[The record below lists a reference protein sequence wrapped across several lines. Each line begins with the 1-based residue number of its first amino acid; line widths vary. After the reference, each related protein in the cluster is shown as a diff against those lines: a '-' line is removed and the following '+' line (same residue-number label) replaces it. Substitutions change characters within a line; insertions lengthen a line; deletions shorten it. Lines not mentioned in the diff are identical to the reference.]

1 MNFIILFTFLFNTIL
16 KLMKSTKLIRPKE
29 VLIYD
34 EYVQYHDK
42 FTEIYPKACVLM
54 QCGDFFEIY
63 GKESETEKLGDIHA
77 LAEACNN
84 IAVGDAK
91 SGWLMAGFGIA
102 YVDKYIS
109 YLLSNHYTVILV
121 EQVATSGP
129 PKKGK
134 KKERKVTKII
144 TNSTFIDDVNLTAS
158 NVKSKNKILAA
169 IYIEFKPNLHAECNI
184 LAISIAAIDLSIG
197 KTSLYTRSTSNID
210 KELCIDECFRFIHS
224 ISPIEIIFYIE
235 KEIEL
240 SQIDKYIDCFNI
252 EKLTSAPHKKII
264 PKEYLKMPYIQSFL
278 GKFFDSGSLNPLEYL
293 GLIKYQSLSIIF
305 SLLISFA
312 YEHDET
318 ITKNLHY
325 PTFWEN
331 SKFLTIENNGIYQL
345 NVIKT
350 HNNAKSLIDVLDFT
364 NTAFGKRLHRYR
376 LLNPIINSK
385 ILTNRYNQIEWMLT
399 DKRYDKFIMLL
410 KTVMDIERLHHRI
423 ENGSIKPAHFLML
436 EKSYVSTLKILD
448 TFKNL
453 ILSDRSSYIIS
464 QKINDDDVDTSK
476 LFPFWSQT
484 VYDTFVDWCNEYR
497 SIFNLKECHNNS
509 IERSIFNEGIDEE
522 IDDIQNK
529 IISFKDEI
537 ANVASLLTSTIR
549 QHITSFSPPKK
560 KNMKSAETD
569 DLIKVEKTGRDGYYF
584 EVTNKRA
591 EFVKKFSVAEADKIG
606 WTNLKFSKFSNTTK
620 ITCPKLDKLND
631 DIKILQTSLQEKCR
645 DLFLIKVQEL
655 HKKYKTMFVD
665 VVTIISEIDWIVS
678 SSKCAAIHFYCKPNI
693 QKNSTDS
700 TNKNTSYIQSKCMRH
715 PLIEKHLKSEHYV
728 PNDINIDGTT
738 RGNILLFGPNG
749 CGKSSLMKSV
759 GLCVIMAQSGLYVPC
774 TEFNYFPYKN
784 ILTRIISE
792 DNFTKG
798 HSSYM
803 VEMTE
808 MRTILNRSTCN
819 SLVLGDEL
827 CHGTEQWSALAV
839 ITSGIEELVASGC
852 SFMFAT
858 HLHHLNSME
867 EITSLKQ
874 IKLMHLKVINDEEN
888 DCLIYDRK
896 LTDGSG
902 NDLYGLEVAKHVFK
916 DRPEFIERCFKIRRK
931 LLNTPDLIMDAKP
944 SNYCTDLIVYDC
956 KICGKKA
963 VDTHH
968 INFQCTANSDGVIEL
983 EEFKFNK
990 NKMANL
996 VPLCKMC
1003 HIKVHHSVDGKKYVI
1018 HKYIN
1023 TTKGKRLKWNEIDET
1038 HSIDKS

>member
-1 MNFIILFTFLFNTIL
+1 
-16 KLMKSTKLIRPKE
+16 MKSDKLIKQKDD
-29 VLIYD
+29 LIYD
-34 EYVQYHDK
+34 DYVKLHDHYK
-42 FTEIYPKACVLM
+42 LIYPKSCVLM

-63 GKESETEKLGDIHA
+63 GKENEHEKLGDIYT

-109 YLLSNHYTVILV
+109 YLLNNHYTVILV
-121 EQVATSGP
+121 EQVATAGP

-134 KKERKVTKII
+134 NKKERKVTKII
-144 TNSTFIDDVNLTAS
+144 TNSTFIDDVNLSAT
-158 NVKSKNKILAA
+158 NNKSKNKILAA
-169 IYIEFKPNLHAECNI
+169 IYIEFTSKNNLDSDI

-197 KTSLYTRSTSNID
+197 KTSLYTKTTNNID
-210 KELCIDECFRFIHS
+210 KEICVDECFRFIHS
-224 ISPIEIIFYIE
+224 ISPIDIIFYVE
-235 KEIEL
+235 KESEIL
-240 SQIDKYIDCFNI
+240 QIDKYIDCFNI
-252 EKLTSAPHKKII
+252 QKLTSAPHKKII
-264 PKEYLKMPYIQSFL
+264 PKEYLKIPYIQAFL
-278 GKFFDSGSLNPLEYL
+278 GKFFDSGSLNPVEYL
-293 GLIKYQSLSIIF
+293 GLTKYQSLSVVF

-312 YEHDET
+312 YDHDET

-331 SKFLTIENNGIYQL
+331 SKFLTIENNGVYQL

-350 HNNAKSLIDVLDFT
+350 HNNAKSLIEVLDFT

-376 LLNPIINSK
+376 LLNPIVNRK
-385 ILTNRYNQIEWMLT
+385 ILTNRYDQIEWMLI
-399 DKRYDKFIMLL
+399 DKRYDKFISLL
-410 KTVMDIERLHHRI
+410 RGVMDIERLHHRI
-423 ENGSIKPAHFLML
+423 ENGSIKPAHFIML
-436 EKSYVSTLKILD
+436 EKSYISTLKILD

-453 ILSDRSSYIIS
+453 IESDHNSYILEQTTHKNNLS
-464 QKINDDDVDTSK
+464 H
-476 LFPFWSQT
+476 LFPFWDQA
-484 VYDTFVDWCNEYR
+484 VYDIFVNWCNEYR
-497 SIFNLKECHNNS
+497 SIFNLKECNNHT
-509 IERSIFNEGIDEE
+509 IDKSIFNEGIDEE

-529 IISFKDEI
+529 IISHKNEI
-537 ANVASLLTSTIR
+537 TNVATLLTSTIR
-549 QHITSFSPPKK
+549 QHITSYSPPKR
-560 KNMKSAETD
+560 KNMKSAEND

-591 EFVKKFSVAEADKIG
+591 EFVKKFSIIEADKIG

-620 ITCPKLDKLND
+620 ITCPKLDKIND
-631 DIKILQTSLQEKCR
+631 NIKLLQTTLQEKCR
-645 DLFLIKVQEL
+645 DLFLINVQEL
-655 HKKYKTMFVD
+655 HKKYKTMFIDIVN
-665 VVTIISEIDWIVS
+665 IISEIDWIVS
-678 SSKCAAIHFYCKPNI
+678 SSKCAATNFYCKPHI
-693 QKNSTDS
+693 KKY
-700 TNKNTSYIQSKCMRH
+700 TNNNSYIQSKCMRH

-728 PNDINIDGTT
+728 PNDINLNVPNENG
-738 RGNILLFGPNG
+738 GSGILLFGTNG
-749 CGKSSLMKSV
+749 GGKSSLMKSI

-792 DNFTKG
+792 DDFNKG

-808 MRTILNRSTCN
+808 MRTILNRSNCN

-827 CHGTEQWSALAV
+827 CHGTEQWSALAI
-839 ITSGIEELVASGC
+839 ITGGIEELVLSGC

-867 EITSLKQ
+867 EITTLKQ
-874 IKLMHLKVINDEEN
+874 IKLMHLKVINDEDN
-888 DCLIYDRK
+888 DCLIYERK
-896 LTDGSG
+896 LIEGSG

-916 DRPEFIERCFKIRRK
+916 DRPEFIERCLKIRRK
-931 LLNTPDLIMDAKP
+931 LLNTPELIMDAKP
-944 SNYCTDLIVYDC
+944 SNYCADLIVYDC
-956 KICGKKA
+956 GICKKKA

-968 INFQCTANSDGVIEL
+968 INFQCTANDDGVIEL

-990 NKMANL
+990 HKLANL

-1003 HIKVHHSVDGKKYVI
+1003 HIKTHHSVDGKKYVI
-1018 HKYIN
+1018 HKYVN
-1023 TTKGKRLKWNEIDET
+1023 TTKGRRLKWEEIDEVNPLKLLIT
-1038 HSIDKS
+1038 T